1 MRKTMAVHLLLAAAG
16 TLLIAGV
23 ILGVTKQWMAAA
35 LLGAGA
41 PCCAAAALNFRNRK
55 DGE

>member
-1 MRKTMAVHLLLAAAG
+1 MKETTVRLLLAAAG
-16 TLLIAGV
+16 SLLMAGV
-23 ILGVTKQWMAAA
+23 IFGITKHWIIAA

-41 PCCAAAALNFRNRK
+41 LCCAAAALNFRNRK